1 MPLLYYAIMVRMI
14 DVLERLAEGDR
25 RTTGA
30 ADAVAA
36 EIRDD
41 PALFDAVFAGLRH
54 HDPGLRM
61 RAADALEKASAENP
75 SLLQRHKRALL
86 GDIGAIEQ
94 QEVQWHV
101 AQMLPRC
108 ELTASEKELAM
119 DLMRHYFD
127 TATSNIVRVM
137 ALQAIYDIGSLDIR
151 FHTTI
156 TAYIGRALQSTA
168 PSLRSRAR
176 RLAIQG

>member
-1 MPLLYYAIMVRMI
+1 MSN
-14 DVLERLAEGDR
+14 VLDRLAKGDR

-30 ADAVAA
+30 SDEVVA

-41 PALFDAVFAGLRH
+41 PRLFDTVFSGLYS
-54 HDPGLRM
+54 DNPGLRM
-61 RAADALEKASAENP
+61 RAADALEKASSENP
-75 SLLQRHKRALL
+75 SLLLRHKRALL

-108 ELTASEKELAM
+108 ELTVSEKELAM

-127 TATSNIVRVM
+127 NATSNIVRVM
-137 ALQAIYDIGSLDIR
+137 ALQAIHDIGSNDLR
-151 FHTTI
+151 FQPTV
-156 TAYIGRALQSTA
+156 TAYIQTALASEA

-176 RLAIQG
+176 RLAIAFRP